1 MFTSTNLQPAMR
13 FNAATFAATD
23 GSGHVTSWGTTVE
36 SLSQTQ
42 LLPPGASGEGG
53 PDPGPAADSSING
66 QAALRFSNSPLLS
79 QQVFSDFTSAADWTA
94 FFVYQP
100 DGNSQS
106 ELPLFSHVI
115 GGQRVQF
122 YAQHAGNL
130 LLEFGSPITPYV
142 SYNTQTVSG
151 GYFGKPQL
159 VTLITNGAGRMF
171 LNGSLATSGATTTL
185 TDSGSA
191 NMMIGGNGDNQFFT
205 GLVADVVMF
214 TR

>member
-13 FNAATFAATD
+13 FHAATFAATD
-23 GSGHVTSWGTTVE
+23 NSNHVTSWGTTAD
-36 SLSQTQ
+36 SLSQTT
-42 LLPPGASGEGG
+42 LFPPTSGEGG
-53 PDPGPAADSSING
+53 PDQGPAADSSIGG
-66 QAALRFSNSPLLS
+66 QAALRFANSPLLS
-79 QQVFSDFTSAADWTA
+79 QHAFSDFASASEWTA

-100 DGNSQS
+100 DGNTQS

-122 YAQHAGNL
+122 YAHHGGNL
-130 LLEFGSPITPYV
+130 LLEFGSPFTPYV
-142 SYNTQTVSG
+142 AYSAQAVAG

-171 LNGSLATSGATTTL
+171 INGSLVTSGATNTL
-185 TDSGSA
+185 TESA
-191 NMMIGGNGDNQFFT
+191 SVNMMIGGNADNQFFT
-205 GLVADVVMF
+205 GLVADIVMF